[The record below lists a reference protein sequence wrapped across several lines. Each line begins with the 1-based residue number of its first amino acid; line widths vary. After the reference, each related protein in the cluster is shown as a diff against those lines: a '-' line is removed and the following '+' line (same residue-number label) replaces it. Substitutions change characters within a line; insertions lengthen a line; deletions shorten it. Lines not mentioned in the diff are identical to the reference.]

1 MLRRSSSHEP
11 KYAEASCVSV
21 DVIYGFDMNDHY
33 HGGDR
38 HDREQDADPTQENGR
53 LRFIYESLLLG
64 TRETADSEDEPFFVD
79 NLRRKDQTSLLS
91 LEEENDYFRDMIL
104 WEQAPSLELKTF
116 VAKYLPLIDLQKATD
131 AEVER
136 SLSKLVRFLNSIGHR
151 IVCADHLSARRVYS
165 LIVNGV
171 LPHQIKVLPPE
182 MFTEWFFCFHTETE
196 ILDKND
202 FTIYFQYY
210 AEDFEHI
217 FWREEDDIPKRIA
230 TPYSRPYMPKHR
242 PIFTL

>member
-1 MLRRSSSHEP
+1 
-11 KYAEASCVSV
+11 
-21 DVIYGFDMNDHY
+21 MNDHY
-33 HGGDR
+33 HGGDP
-38 HDREQDADPTQENGR
+38 HDRERDADPSQEIGR
-53 LRFIYESLLLG
+53 LRFIYESLLQG
-64 TRETADSEDEPFFVD
+64 DRETTDPEDEPFFVD
-79 NLRRKDQTSLLS
+79 NLKRDDQSPLLTP
-91 LEEENDYFRDMIL
+91 EEEIKYFREMIL
-104 WEQAPSLELKTF
+104 WEQSPSMELKEL
-116 VAKYLPLIDLQKATD
+116 VAEYMPLVDLRKATD

-136 SLSKLVRFLNSIGHR
+136 SLARLVRFLYSIGHR

-165 LIVNGV
+165 LILNGV
-171 LPHQIKVLPPE
+171 LPHQVKVLPPG

-217 FWREEDDIPKRIA
+217 FWREDFDAPKRVDA
-230 TPYSRPYMPKHR
+230 PYSRSFMPKHR